1 MSSYVASHE
10 KSFARD
16 ETSNETGKLVEIG
29 SWGTVCSG
37 KIFDTGEVIFFPTEL
52 KRILEDELHFA
63 SAEKL
68 IAEWK
73 EQGNI
78 LITDKG
84 RTTHTIRLGDKT
96 PRVFH
101 FRANIISTDKDS
113 AEISYY
119 EELGAL

>member
-1 MSSYVASHE
+1 MGHCLL
-10 KSFARD
+10 RQ
-16 ETSNETGKLVEIG
+16 
-29 SWGTVCSG
+29 

-68 IAEWK
+68 INEWK

-84 RTTHTIRLGDKT
+84 RTTHTIRLGGKT

-101 FRANIISTDKDS
+101 FKANIISTDKDS